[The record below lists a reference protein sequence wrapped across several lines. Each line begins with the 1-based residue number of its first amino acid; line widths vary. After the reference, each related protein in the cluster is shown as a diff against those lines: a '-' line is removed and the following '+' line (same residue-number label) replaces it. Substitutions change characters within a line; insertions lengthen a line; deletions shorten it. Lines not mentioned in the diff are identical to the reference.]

1 MIRIDG
7 RLREYGRIQ
16 LKNISY
22 YTFSTTV
29 MFALVVLL
37 CFFGQDESSVVAFDE
52 EHQLI
57 TLCCKF
63 FVHMV
68 ARLFFS
74 AHSFRLHYEGGLSG
88 GLPVWELHC

>member
-1 MIRIDG
+1 M
-7 RLREYGRIQ
+7 
-16 LKNISY
+16 
-22 YTFSTTV
+22 
-29 MFALVVLL
+29 
-37 CFFGQDESSVVAFDE
+37 FFGQDESSVVAFDE

-57 TLCCKF
+57 TLCCKFF

-88 GLPVWELHC
+88 GASSLGAALLRRPNILEKIMLIDTITTS

>member
-1 MIRIDG
+1 MAGYSSKTYFILYFFNYCHVCPSSPFVG
-7 RLREYGRIQ
+7 
-16 LKNISY
+16 
-22 YTFSTTV
+22 
-29 MFALVVLL
+29 
-37 CFFGQDESSVVAFDE
+37 FFGQDESSVVAFDE

-63 FVHMV
+63 FFVHMV

-74 AHSFRLHYEGGLSG
+74 AHSFRLHYEGVLSG